1 MYGRGGRGYDDRD
14 MGRDMDMRYNDRRDH
29 RGGRHDYRDD
39 YSRDD
44 YRDRRYYRERDYD
57 RGRGRDRDRYGYGY
71 NSAGFNPGRD
81 PLVDEF
87 RSTFGK
93 SRPWGLRDVQ
103 GHVVA
108 FCQDQHGS
116 RFIQQRLEVCN
127 DAEKQLV
134 FEEILPV
141 ANPLMIDVFGNYVLQ
156 KLFEYGTPEQCEAL
170 ALLVTGQAV
179 DLSMQMYGCRVVQKA
194 MEYANTQRLLTLV
207 SEFESTPVRF
217 CPLPPPCL
225 ALPFLCVAVL
235 LSFSPH
241 LTSFSSPVSPP
252 TSVINRCCCVAYTTA
267 TATTSSRRSSKS

>member
-14 MGRDMDMRYNDRRDH
+14 MGRHDMDMRYNERRDH

-39 YSRDD
+39 YGRDD
-44 YRDRRYYRERDYD
+44 YRDRRDYRDRDYD
-57 RGRGRDRDRYGYGY
+57 RGRGGRDRDRYGYGY

-217 CPLPPPCL
+217 CPFFF
-225 ALPFLCVAVL
+225 PFE
-235 LSFSPH
+235 FSLH
-241 LTSFSSPVSPP
+241 LTSFSP
-252 TSVINRCCCVAYTTA
+252 TVILPTLFLTGAAAMRA
-267 TATTSSRRSSKS
+267 RQ